1 MGLKQTDS
9 VAVLEEL
16 VPRAGWR
23 TDFALFSSY
32 SVDLVAVAAVAIAL
46 AGEGDDDERMWK
58 GSLARACEKMRNRF
72 RVVCQAGRIAV
83 PRQGAV
89 SGLVVAD
96 QWVRQVPYD
105 GNTCSWHA
113 KLGVVR
119 YLPEDTDDDSRSAEW
134 LLWMGSRNLTRD
146 TSWDSALTAVGRP
159 ESVVNAVD
167 TSIGEAVTVV
177 AGHAGLPGWTE
188 TVRRELSGVHWSW
201 PSEIEEVVSFRLWEN
216 GDKATRLPDLPAD
229 SSRVMAMCP
238 FVDPK
243 VARTIG
249 RATLAPQRNLVTT
262 PGTLAKLASDPSVLK
277 TFTSLHHVISATPV
291 DEGETD
297 EDETGDDQMTEV
309 HRGLHAKLVWA
320 RSPRGD
326 DLWLG
331 SANLTGRGW
340 RGLNAEVVAHLRV
353 TPSIGNDLAELVDG
367 LEEIPLEEILTEESD
382 EEIEGADALDKLR
395 NRIAGSWCGE
405 LQRMDQSGRWRC
417 TTSTPPM
424 TQTDKAVLSARLLG
438 QHHSQAVTWAADRRE
453 VDFEQTQPHEETELV
468 VLQLVWNE
476 DAEVRASWVQ
486 RAPMN
491 PPPSPERDREAL
503 GRLMGPRAML
513 AWIRS
518 ILEEFSGEAEDSP
531 WPEPNGRPGGS
542 GAAARPT
549 KPPTPSLEAVL
560 RAWIRDPKC
569 VREADRVLQT
579 WAKAAKTGVN
589 GDPEAFAE
597 LERFQKAWEIVRD
610 GLGAGSH

>member
-1 MGLKQTDS
+1 VGFKQTNS
-9 VAVLEEL
+9 VAVLEKL

-32 SVDLVAVAAVAIAL
+32 SVDLVAVAAVAVAL

-96 QWVRQVPYD
+96 QWVRQVAYD
-105 GNTCSWHA
+105 GNTRSWHA

-119 YLPEDTDDDSRSAEW
+119 YLPEDTDDDSRSPEW

-146 TSWDSALTAVGRP
+146 TSWDSALIAVGHP
-159 ESVVNAVD
+159 GSVVNAVD
-167 TSIGEAVTVV
+167 ASIGEAVSVV

-188 TVRRELSGVHWSW
+188 TVRRELSGVHWTW
-201 PSEIEEVVSFRLWEN
+201 PSEIEEVVSFRLWMN
-216 GDKATRLPDLPAD
+216 GDKAAGLPNLPAD

-238 FVDPK
+238 FVDAR

-249 RATLAPQRNLVTT
+249 RATSAPQRNLVTT
-262 PGTLAKLASDPSVLK
+262 PETLAKLARHPSALK
-277 TFTSLHHVISATPV
+277 KFTSLHQMISATAV
-291 DEGETD
+291 DEEETD
-297 EDETGDDQMTEV
+297 EDETGDDQMMEV

-331 SANLTGRGW
+331 SANLTRRGW
-340 RGLNAEVVAHLRV
+340 EGSNAEIVAHLRIS
-353 TPSIGNDLAELVDG
+353 PSVGDDLAELVDG
-367 LEEIPLEEILTEESD
+367 LEDIPLEDIPTEESD
-382 EEIEGADALDKLR
+382 EEIEGATALDELR
-395 NRIAGSWCGE
+395 NRIAGSWSGE
-405 LQRMDQSGRWRC
+405 LRRMDHTGRWRC

-438 QHHSQAVTWAADRRE
+438 QHPSQAVTWAADRRDIE
-453 VDFEQTQPHEETELV
+453 FAEAQLHEETELV
-468 VLQLVWNE
+468 VLELRWNE
-476 DAEVRASWVQ
+476 DADVRVSWVQ
-486 RAPMN
+486 RAPMR
-491 PPPSPERDREAL
+491 PPPSAERDRDAL

-542 GAAARPT
+542 GAAARST

-560 RAWIRDPKC
+560 RAWIRDPKRL
-569 VREADRVLQT
+569 READRVLQD
-579 WAKAAKTGVN
+579 WAKAAKTVAN
-589 GDPEAFAE
+589 DDEAVAE
-597 LERFQKAWEIVRD
+597 LERFQKAWEIVRN
-610 GLGAGSH
+610 GLDAGSH

>member
-1 MGLKQTDS
+1 
-9 VAVLEEL
+9 
-16 VPRAGWR
+16 
-23 TDFALFSSY
+23 
-32 SVDLVAVAAVAIAL
+32 
-46 AGEGDDDERMWK
+46 
-58 GSLARACEKMRNRF
+58 
-72 RVVCQAGRIAV
+72 
-83 PRQGAV
+83 
-89 SGLVVAD
+89 
-96 QWVRQVPYD
+96 
-105 GNTCSWHA
+105 
-113 KLGVVR
+113 
-119 YLPEDTDDDSRSAEW
+119 
-134 LLWMGSRNLTRD
+134 
-146 TSWDSALTAVGRP
+146 
-159 ESVVNAVD
+159 
-167 TSIGEAVTVV
+167 
-177 AGHAGLPGWTE
+177 
-188 TVRRELSGVHWSW
+188 
-201 PSEIEEVVSFRLWEN
+201 
-216 GDKATRLPDLPAD
+216 
-229 SSRVMAMCP
+229 
-238 FVDPK
+238 
-243 VARTIG
+243 
-249 RATLAPQRNLVTT
+249 
-262 PGTLAKLASDPSVLK
+262 
-277 TFTSLHHVISATPV
+277 
-291 DEGETD
+291 
-297 EDETGDDQMTEV
+297 MTEV

-531 WPEPNGRPGGS
+531 WPKPNGRPGGS